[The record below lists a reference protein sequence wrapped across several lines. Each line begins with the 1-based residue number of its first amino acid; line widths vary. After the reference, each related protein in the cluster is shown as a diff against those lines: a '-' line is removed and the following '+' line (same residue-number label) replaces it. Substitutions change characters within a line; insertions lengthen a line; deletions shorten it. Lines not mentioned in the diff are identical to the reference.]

1 MVYFEIKYKKIYS
14 YIPSK
19 NFVLFLREAKMRYNL
34 RKFSNLEKETEFK
47 SIMEY
52 LQETCD
58 YDLYDLD
65 ELSDNNNLFLL
76 NL

>member
-52 LQETCD
+52 L
-58 YDLYDLD
+58 
-65 ELSDNNNLFLL
+65 
-76 NL
+76 